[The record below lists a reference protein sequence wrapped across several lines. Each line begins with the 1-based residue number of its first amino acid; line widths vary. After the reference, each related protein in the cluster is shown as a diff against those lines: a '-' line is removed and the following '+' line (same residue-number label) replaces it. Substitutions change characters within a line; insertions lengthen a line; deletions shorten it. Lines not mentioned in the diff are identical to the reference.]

1 MSDLGDMLMDA
12 VPKREGQQEKVK
24 SNPSSEEQEYF
35 ELLERALKGAEYLER
50 KDLTKEQ
57 RRRGERLYDAL
68 TEKVLELRQRL
79 DGEHRR

>member
-12 VPKREGQQEKVK
+12 VPKREGQQEKAK
-24 SNPSSEEQEYF
+24 SNPSPEEQEYF

-57 RRRGERLYDAL
+57 RRKGELLYDAL